1 MKAYR
6 TYLTITDPKQTV
18 LQNLPFQAGERV
30 EILVLSQDVDRR
42 AATHRLEELL
52 KQTQALPQ
60 AQHVTE
66 DDIAEE
72 IRGARGEP

>member
-6 TYLTITDPKQTV
+6 TYLTITDPRQTV
-18 LQNLPFQAGERV
+18 LENLPFEAGERV
-30 EILVLSQDVDRR
+30 EILVLSQEIERREAVDR
-42 AATHRLEELL
+42 LEALF

-60 AQHVTE
+60 TQHLTE

-72 IRGARGEP
+72 IAAYRGAQ